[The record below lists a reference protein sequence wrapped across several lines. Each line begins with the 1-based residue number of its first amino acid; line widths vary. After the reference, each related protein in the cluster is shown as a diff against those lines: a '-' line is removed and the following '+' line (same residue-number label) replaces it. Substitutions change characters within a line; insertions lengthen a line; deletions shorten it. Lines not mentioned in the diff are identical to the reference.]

1 MTASSFSIISALII
15 VFLFYKKKYKTLF
28 FSILY
33 SRSKHL
39 LLESSSWE
47 TTLVFSQFPQC
58 LDQARSTT
66 CDYSERMR
74 RLAGL
79 SSCYVWITLNFDCQ
93 PLVEILAVS
102 ATRLR
107 GDILMRLKIH
117 KPHMVAYQFVILR
130 IKEITSS
137 RARCRVI
144 EIKGAFK
151 ITSSR
156 SYFPC
161 YLDGG

>member
-1 MTASSFSIISALII
+1 MYYYFIKRNI
-15 VFLFYKKKYKTLF
+15 KRF

-79 SSCYVWITLNFDCQ
+79 SSCYVWITLNFDYQ
-93 PLVEILAVS
+93 PLEEILAVS
-102 ATRLR
+102 ATCLR

-117 KPHMVAYQFVILR
+117 KPHMVGYQFVILR

-137 RARCRVI
+137 RARCRLI
-144 EIKGAFK
+144 EIKGAF
-151 ITSSR
+151 TRTWSR

-161 YLDGG
+161 YLHGG